1 MRWLVTWSLV
11 ALAALSGCTS
21 DDDPAAKAEPSAPAT
36 STAGCSTEY
45 PARTLP
51 SWADTGFRKG
61 ATIPYV
67 VGDEGQIAA
76 IVWEEHAPLVVP
88 SPKGRNNK
96 ILWAARPPAQLGED
110 LHIRA
115 SLEGTD
121 EVVTRTIEGG
131 PGPSTVDLPK
141 PGCWSM
147 DLSWGEHHDHLRL
160 AYAAA

>member
-1 MRWLVTWSLV
+1 MKWLVAWALV
-11 ALAALSGCTS
+11 VLAALSGCTS
-21 DDDPAAKAEPSAPAT
+21 DDAPAAKAAPSAAAT
-36 STAGCSTEY
+36 SAAGCSTDY
-45 PARTLP
+45 PARKLP
-51 SWADTGFRKG
+51 SWAATGFRKG

-76 IVWEEHAPLVVP
+76 IVWQEHEPLVVP
-88 SPKGRNNK
+88 SPEGRNNK

-115 SLEGTD
+115 TLDGTGETVD
-121 EVVTRTIEGG
+121 RTIEGG

-147 DLSWGEHHDHLRL
+147 ELSWGEHRDHLRL